1 MSRSAARR
9 AFVAAALALL
19 LSACGSL
26 HSFRM
31 AAPGAFGME
40 KVGAALYVEPEMP
53 REQRDR
59 LVQQIALGRAQVE
72 RFYGT
77 LETTPFIAACATTA
91 CSARFG
97 SYGERATAFGDG
109 AIRLSHNGRAAPLV
123 AHEWSHT
130 EVFHRVGG
138 WTKVGRLPR
147 WFDEGLA
154 VVIADE
160 PLHSEANWQEIGR
173 RGLPVPALADL
184 VSREQWAAAIRQY
197 GETLGDVPGNLRV
210 VYTTAGH
217 EVRRWLGCA
226 GAERA
231 LALIAAVRAGEAF
244 EAAHAR
250 LGAACA
256 EAAARGN
263 EAPRENAQCVLAD
276 TASCR

>member
-77 LETTPFIAACATTA
+77 LETTPFIAACATPD

-154 VVIADE
+154 VAIADE
-160 PLHSEANWQEIGR
+160 PLHAEANWQEIGR

-184 VSREQWAAAIRQY
+184 VSREQWTAAIRQY

-226 GAERA
+226 GTDRA

-250 LGAACA
+250 LGAACGD
-256 EAAARGN
+256 AAAAGN
-263 EAPRENAQCVLAD
+263 EAPRENALCVLAD